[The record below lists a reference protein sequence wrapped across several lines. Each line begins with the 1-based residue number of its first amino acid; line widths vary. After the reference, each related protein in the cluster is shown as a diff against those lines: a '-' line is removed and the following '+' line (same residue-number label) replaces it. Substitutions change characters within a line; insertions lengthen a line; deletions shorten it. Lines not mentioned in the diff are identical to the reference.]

1 MAEFVDI
8 LASYVPSLIVRHLQ
22 GMDPSQDQAPS
33 HQYAAAVLF
42 ADISGFT
49 PLTEALAHSGP
60 AGLEDLSQVLNT
72 YFGHITDLILAHGGD
87 VLKFAG
93 DSVLAVWIA
102 PDHEL
107 SLATHQ
113 AAECGLKIQTY
124 ARTYCPPEGVDL
136 TLKICLAAGEIE
148 IAHVGGLLNRWEYTV
163 AGEPLAHISRLFRHA
178 PLGGVALSSA
188 AWALVQPVGE
198 AAPLCEGDI
207 WLQAIAPTTTPVLPT
222 KIPLSE
228 ALIERLRAYIPGA
241 IQARLSAGQRDW
253 LAEYRRVTVLF
264 VNLPTL
270 NETASV
276 ERIQTV
282 IVTLQKILYRF
293 EGSINKISVDDK
305 GITLIAALGLP
316 PLAHE
321 DDPERAVRAA
331 LAMQESILAQG
342 EQSKIGIS
350 TGSVFCGTI
359 GSVQRREYTV
369 IGEVVNLAAR
379 LMQVNGEAILC
390 DESTYLKTQSTVVY
404 TVLPHKRLKGFE
416 EPVPIY
422 QPLQLS
428 QSAQPP
434 STTLIG
440 CQRERRHLVQMAQRL
455 KAEHQAG
462 IVVLEGEAGIGK
474 SQLLAHFLGWSQ
486 DQDLPCVLGAG
497 DAIEALTPY
506 YAWRP
511 IMAQL
516 LSLQTDASERR
527 QQILVLLGAKAIL
540 APLLNV
546 VLDLEFAETD
556 LTEQMQGA
564 VRAENIRVLLLHLLE
579 QGVHTQPTILAFE
592 DAHWLDSASWA
603 LLLALSQKQWPILVI
618 LATRPLA
625 DPVPESY
632 QLLLTEDLTKFL
644 RLPGLSRSETQ
655 QFVSQQLGIEW
666 LSEAVT
672 TFIYQK
678 AEGHPLLSE
687 ELAYAL
693 RDSGRLQII
702 DKRGDW
708 VDWQDPA
715 QPLELPTTLQ
725 GLMTSRIDRLLPAQ
739 QLLLKSASVIG
750 RSFLYPLLYD
760 IYPLAADKADLPQNL
775 QGLNHK
781 NLVVMASPEPLS
793 YTFRHILM
801 QEVTYQLMLFSQ
813 RRALHREIATWYEQ
827 SSRQDAYGLLAY
839 HWSRAEDD
847 LKALEYLDKA
857 GEQALTSGAYQE
869 AAAFFSQA
877 LARSHAQHPSQIRWH
892 RQLGEAYLGLGQ
904 LSNSESHLQA
914 AVMLLGQPLPAP
926 GLPLW
931 LSLLKQVGRQ
941 LWHRLRP
948 HTVTN
953 TLPAQQLRALELTRA
968 YVNLGE
974 VYYYTHR
981 RTLATY
987 ASITGL
993 NHAEIVD
1000 PAPELARIYANMCFA
1015 MGLNQRHALAHRYGT
1030 LAETTVQTLDAS
1042 LPCLGWVAMVVGAYH
1057 SGGGRWSM
1065 ARERLQLAIDSYQT
1079 VSDRHHLAESLA
1091 ALALVEHCQ
1100 GHFDTAL
1107 TLWQQI
1113 DQIGHQCGDI
1123 QAQAWGLLGQV
1134 EEALAMATER
1144 SVTLSAQGLPHNT
1157 EAVITQALSLIHA
1170 AQRLLKE
1177 RPALV
1182 SEQIRLAGLSAI
1194 VFYRQQERSLSKQAV
1209 ATALNHI
1216 QKSPPIA
1223 LYVLEGYASLLE
1235 VSCCL
1240 HEPALCSLACSA
1252 LKKYAQAFPIGRPR
1266 LLYWQGQRAAEQGQI
1281 RKAKHCWNQGLSAA
1295 QRFKMPFEKAQIQRA
1310 WDHLAELPSPQST
1323 MDGLF

>member
-22 GMDPSQDQAPS
+22 EVAPGQHQASS
-33 HQYAAAVLF
+33 HSYSAAVLF

-60 AGLEDLSQVLNT
+60 AGLEDLSQILNT

-102 PDHEL
+102 PDHQL
-107 SLATHQ
+107 SLATHR
-113 AAECGLKIQTY
+113 AAACGLTIQTY
-124 ARTYCPPEGVDL
+124 AHTYCPPEGVDL
-136 TLKICLAAGEIE
+136 TLKICLAVGEIA

-163 AGEPLAHISRLFRHA
+163 TGEPLVHISRLFRHA
-178 PLGGVALSSA
+178 PLSGVALSPE
-188 AWALVQPVGE
+188 AWVLVQQVGE
-198 AAPLCEGDI
+198 ATPLNEGDI
-207 WLQAIAPTTTPVLPT
+207 WLQAIAPAEPSAPPPQM
-222 KIPLSE
+222 PLSD
-228 ALIERLRAYIPGA
+228 ALGERLRAYIPGA
-241 IQARLSAGQRDW
+241 ILARLSAGQRDW

-270 NETASV
+270 NETASI
-276 ERIQTV
+276 ERIQSV
-282 IVTLQKILYRF
+282 IVTLQNVLYRF

-305 GITLIAALGLP
+305 GITLIAALGLSP
-316 PLAHE
+316 FAHE

-331 LAMQESILAQG
+331 LAMQDGILAQG
-342 EQSKIGIS
+342 EQSQIGIS

-359 GSVQRREYTV
+359 GSIQRREYTV

-379 LMQVNGEAILC
+379 LMQVDGEAILC
-390 DESTYLKTQSTVVY
+390 DENTYLTTQSRVVY
-404 TVLPHKRLKGFE
+404 KILTHQRLKGFE
-416 EPVPIY
+416 NPVPIF
-422 QPLQLS
+422 QPLQL
-428 QSAQPP
+428 AQPAQAH
-434 STTLIG
+434 STPLIG
-440 CQRERRHLVQMAQRL
+440 CQRERRHLVQMAQL
-455 KAEHQAG
+455 LMAEHQVG
-462 IVVLEGEAGIGK
+462 IAILEGEAGIGK
-474 SQLLAHFLGWSQ
+474 SQLLTHFLGWSQ
-486 DQDLPCVLGAG
+486 EHDLPCFLGTG

-516 LSLQTDASERR
+516 LSLQTDASERHH
-527 QQILVLLGAKAIL
+527 QILALLGTRAIL
-540 APLLNV
+540 APLLNG
-546 VLDLEFAETD
+546 VLDVEFAETD
-556 LTEQMQGA
+556 LTEQMQGS
-564 VRAENIRVLLLHLLE
+564 VRAENIRVLLQHLLE
-579 QGVHTQPTILAFE
+579 QGISAQPTILAFE

-603 LLLALSQKQWPILVI
+603 LLLALSQKQWPILVV

-625 DPVPESY
+625 EPLPESY
-632 QLLLTEDLTKFL
+632 QLLLTADHTKFL

-655 QFVSQQLGIEW
+655 QFVSQQLEIER
-666 LSEAVT
+666 LSDAVT
-672 TFIYQK
+672 TFIYEK

-693 RDSGRLQII
+693 RDRGRLQITGGW
-702 DKRGDW
+702 GDW
-708 VDWQDPA
+708 VESSDALQH
-715 QPLELPTTLQ
+715 LELPTTLQ
-725 GLMTSRIDRLLPAQ
+725 GLMTSRIDQLLPAQ

-775 QGLNHK
+775 QGLNQK
-781 NLVVMASPEPLS
+781 NLVVMESPEPLS

-813 RRALHREIATWYEQ
+813 RRELHRAIATWYEQ
-827 SSRQDAYGLLAY
+827 SQRQDAYGLLAY

-869 AAAFFSQA
+869 AVAFFSQA
-877 LARSHAQHPSQIRWH
+877 LARPQASHPSQIRWH

-914 AVMLLGQPLPAP
+914 AVTLLGQPLPAL

-931 LSLLKQVGRQ
+931 LSLLKQAGRQ

-948 HTVTN
+948 RSVIDTPT
-953 TLPAQQLRALELTRA
+953 AQQLRALELTRA

-993 NHAEIVD
+993 NHAETVD
-1000 PAPELARIYANMCFA
+1000 PALELARTYANMCFA
-1015 MGLNQRHALAHRYGT
+1015 MGLNQRHSLARRYGI

-1057 SGGGRWSM
+1057 SGSGRWSM

-1100 GHFDTAL
+1100 GNFSAAL

-1113 DQIGHQCGDI
+1113 DQLGHQCGDI

-1134 EEALAMATER
+1134 EETLAMAADHATA
-1144 SVTLSAQGLPHNT
+1144 LSPGGLPVYT
-1157 EAVITQALSLIHA
+1157 EVVITQTLSLIHA
-1170 AQRLLKE
+1170 AQRLLKD

-1194 VFYRQQERSLSKQAV
+1194 VFYHQQEWSLSKQAV
-1209 ATALNHI
+1209 ERGLKHI
-1216 QKSPPIA
+1216 QQSPPIA

-1240 HEPALCSLACSA
+1240 QEPALCSLACSA
-1252 LKKYAQAFPIGRPR
+1252 LTKYAQAFPIGRPR
-1266 LLYWQGQRAAEQGQI
+1266 LLYWQGHRAAEQGKI
-1281 RKAKHCWNQGLSAA
+1281 RKAKHFWNQGLSAA
-1295 QRFKMPFEKAQIQRA
+1295 QRFKMPYEKAQIQSA
-1310 WDHLAELPSPQST
+1310 WDHLAETAFATIHP
-1323 MDGLF
+1323 